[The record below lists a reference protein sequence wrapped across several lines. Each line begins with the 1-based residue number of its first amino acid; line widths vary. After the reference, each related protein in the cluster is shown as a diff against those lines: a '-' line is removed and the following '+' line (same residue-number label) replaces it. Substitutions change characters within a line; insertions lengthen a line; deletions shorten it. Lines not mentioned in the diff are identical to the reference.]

1 MNKYNEKY
9 KLIGFTS
16 TQGVL
21 ANIMIFSTGKV
32 IQISCSK
39 LEKSDIADDL
49 NRHELNQIHQ
59 KMYRDNSSITSYD
72 MKDRKQSYWVLYTII
87 STLLTVV
94 FLLAN
99 ITGPN
104 PIEIK
109 SLNIVITGGLLIYPL
124 TFILIDTLNEFYG
137 IQLAKISILLTLIIN
152 VVFFGILWMLSV
164 LPSMSGLEQDQYF
177 SEMLNR
183 IITVLFASSV
193 SYFVSENINSYML
206 QKIKKITNS
215 RYLFIRVLCSTI
227 VAAAIDSFLFTY
239 IAFYGI
245 FEIEVVKNI
254 MLTQFSVKIIYA
266 IIGVFPIYLTRSLFK
281 KITNIDCSSKNNH
294 LIEKKKQIIP
304 TNIKRI
310 TNVI

>member
-206 QKIKKITNS
+206 QKK
-215 RYLFIRVLCSTI
+215 
-227 VAAAIDSFLFTY
+227 
-239 IAFYGI
+239 
-245 FEIEVVKNI
+245 
-254 MLTQFSVKIIYA
+254 
-266 IIGVFPIYLTRSLFK
+266 
-281 KITNIDCSSKNNH
+281 
-294 LIEKKKQIIP
+294 
-304 TNIKRI
+304 
-310 TNVI
+310 